1 MSLFDDAAEERRAA
15 HAPLADRVRPRTLD
29 EFAGQPQLV
38 GEGAALRLAIEED
51 RVSSS
56 IFFGPPG
63 TGKTTLARI
72 VAASTQSAFEE
83 LSAVS
88 SGKADV
94 QAVIGRARER
104 LGAQGRR
111 TVLFIDEIHRF
122 NKAQQDALL
131 PVVESG
137 LITLIGATTENPYFE
152 INSALLSRCALFEFL
167 PHTPADLTLLVER
180 GAADLHAELGEG
192 MAGAIAEAAG
202 GDARA
207 ALAILELAT
216 STARSR
222 GIPVGPDEVAEA
234 AIKRPVRFDR
244 DGDVHFDVASAFIK
258 SMRGSD
264 PDAAIYWLAV
274 MIAGGEDP
282 KFIARRVIIFASEDV
297 GNADPRALEV
307 AVAAARA
314 VEFVGLPEAR
324 INLAQA
330 VAYVALAPKSNAAIS
345 AIDAALAEVRRSGNL
360 TPPASIRDAHYP
372 GARPLG
378 RGAGYVYPHSHGG
391 FEPTQR
397 YLPDELGDRRFYE
410 PSQNGFEARLSELLE
425 DFRRRRDEVGGGER

>member
-1 MSLFDDAAEERRAA
+1 MADLFDDAASDALQVA
-15 HAPLADRVRPRTLD
+15 APLADRVRP
-29 EFAGQPQLV
+29 
-38 GEGAALRLAIEED
+38 AALDGFVGQAHLIGTGTALRRAIEED
-51 RVSSS
+51 RVPSA
-56 IFFGPPG
+56 IFHGAPG

-72 VAASTQSAFEE
+72 IAHATGADFEE
-83 LSAVS
+83 LSAVQV
-88 SGKADV
+88 GKADV
-94 QAVIGRARER
+94 TAVIARARER
-104 LGAQGRR
+104 LGGHGRR
-111 TVLFIDEIHRF
+111 TMFFLDEIHRF

-167 PHTPADLTLLVER
+167 PHTTADLAQLVER
-180 GAADLHAELGEG
+180 GAADLHAELGDG
-192 MAGAIAEAAG
+192 MAAAIAEASG
-202 GDARA
+202 GDGRA
-207 ALAILELAT
+207 ALATLELAW

-222 GIPVGPDEVAEA
+222 GVPVGPEEVSEA
-234 AIKRPVRFDR
+234 AMKRPVRFDR

-282 KFIARRVIIFASEDV
+282 KFIARRVIVFASEDV
-297 GNADPRALEV
+297 GNADPRALEI

-330 VAYVALAPKSNAAIS
+330 VAYVALAPKSNAAIT

-360 TPPASIRDAHYP
+360 TPPASIRDGHYP
-372 GARPLG
+372 GAKALG
-378 RGAGYVYPHSHGG
+378 RGKGYVYPHAHGG
-391 FEPTQR
+391 FEPAQR
-397 YLPDELGDRRFYE
+397 YLPDELGDTRFYQ
-410 PSQNGFEARLSELLE
+410 PSANGFEARLTDLLA
-425 DFRRRRDEVGGGER
+425 DLRRRRDEASG

>member
-1 MSLFDDAAEERRAA
+1 
-15 HAPLADRVRPRTLD
+15 
-29 EFAGQPQLV
+29 
-38 GEGAALRLAIEED
+38 
-51 RVSSS
+51 
-56 IFFGPPG
+56 
-63 TGKTTLARI
+63 
-72 VAASTQSAFEE
+72 
-83 LSAVS
+83 
-88 SGKADV
+88 
-94 QAVIGRARER
+94 
-104 LGAQGRR
+104 
-111 TVLFIDEIHRF
+111 
-122 NKAQQDALL
+122 
-131 PVVESG
+131 
-137 LITLIGATTENPYFE
+137 
-152 INSALLSRCALFEFL
+152 
-167 PHTPADLTLLVER
+167 
-180 GAADLHAELGEG
+180 

-222 GIPVGPDEVAEA
+222 GVPVGPDEVAEA

-378 RGAGYVYPHSHGG
+378 RGAGYVYPHSHGC

-425 DFRRRRDEVGGGER
+425 DFRRRRDEAGGGER